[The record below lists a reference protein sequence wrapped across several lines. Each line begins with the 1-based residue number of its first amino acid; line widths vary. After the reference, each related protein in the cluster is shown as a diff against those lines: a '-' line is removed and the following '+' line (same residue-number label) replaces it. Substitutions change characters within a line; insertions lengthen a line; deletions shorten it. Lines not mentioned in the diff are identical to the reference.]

1 MSEKD
6 FDKLYE
12 HHIEEGKKNGDVQE
26 DSERRGHIRL
36 KAHDTKLS
44 VRAEVE
50 VSAIDVSLSGLAFYS
65 QFPVQ
70 IGQSLH
76 ITVGSLFTVE
86 AEVISCV
93 LVSSDPDFKKTDYKV
108 QCRFFEEEQGKYL
121 LVVVK
126 EMEAKGKK

>member
-1 MSEKD
+1 MAEQD

-12 HHIEEGKKNGDVQE
+12 RHIGETEDGGEG
-26 DSERRGHIRL
+26 DSERRKHVRL
-36 KAHDTKLS
+36 KAHDAKLS

-50 VSAIDVSLSGLAFYS
+50 VSAIDVSVSGLAFYS

-93 LVSSDPDFKKTDYKV
+93 LVGSDPDFKETDYKV
-108 QCRFFEEEQGKYL
+108 QCRFYEEEQGKYL
-121 LVVVK
+121 LVVIK
-126 EMEAKGKK
+126 EMEDKKEK